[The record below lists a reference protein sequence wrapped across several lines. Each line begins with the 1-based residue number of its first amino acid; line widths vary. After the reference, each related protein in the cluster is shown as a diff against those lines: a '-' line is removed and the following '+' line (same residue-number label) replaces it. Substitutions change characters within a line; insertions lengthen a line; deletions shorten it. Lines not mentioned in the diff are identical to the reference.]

1 MIHVGGAHCPLTL
14 SKNQRFMI
22 IDLRSD
28 TVTQPTTAMREAMF
42 SAPLGDDV
50 FGEDPTV
57 NALQQKAAEM
67 FGMEAGLYC
76 SSGTQTNQIA
86 ISVHTR
92 PGDEVICSELAH
104 IYLYEG
110 GGIAQN
116 AGASVRLINGD
127 RGRITAKDVL
137 RNINADDAHYP
148 KSTLVC
154 VENTMNK
161 GGGAIYDMDEL
172 KKISKLCKERG
183 LKFHCD
189 GARIFNALVATG
201 ISPLEFG
208 SLFDSISICLSK
220 GLGAPVGSVLVG
232 SKDFIYRA
240 HRRRKNFGGGM
251 RQAGFIAAAGLYA
264 LNHHIDRLVDDHRRA
279 KEIGEV
285 LRNLDWVKGLYPID
299 TNIVIIEIIDG
310 IKAGDAMMALKRK
323 GIQCFTFGDDKLRMV
338 THLDFTDEHLEQFK
352 QLIKDTNRNMIT
364 SAISERVAGM
374 Y

>member
-1 MIHVGGAHCPLTL
+1 M
-14 SKNQRFMI
+14 N

-28 TVTQPTTAMREAMF
+28 TITQPTPAMKQAMF
-42 SAPLGDDV
+42 DAKVGDDV

-67 FGMEAGLYC
+67 FGMEAGLFC

-104 IYLYEG
+104 VYLYEG

-116 AGASVRLINGD
+116 SGASVRLLKGD
-127 RGRITAKDVL
+127 RGRINADDILK
-137 RNINADDAHYP
+137 NINADDAHYP
-148 KSTLVC
+148 KTTLVC

-161 GGGAIYDMDEL
+161 GGGAIYDMEEL
-172 KKISKLCKERG
+172 RKISELCRSRG

-189 GARIFNALVATG
+189 GARIFNALIATG
-201 ISPLEFG
+201 VSPQEFG

-232 SKDFIYRA
+232 TKDFIYRS

-251 RQAGFIAAAGLYA
+251 RQAGFIAAAGLFA
-264 LNHHIDRLVDDHRRA
+264 LENHIDRLREDHHRA
-279 KEIGEV
+279 KLIGES
-285 LRNLDWVKGLYPID
+285 LLALDWVKSCYPVD
-299 TNIVIIEIIDG
+299 TNIVIAEMTDD
-310 IKAGDAMMALKRK
+310 IKAADAMHVLAGLGVK
-323 GIQCFTFGDDKLRMV
+323 CFTFGDDKLRMV
-338 THLDFTDEHLEQFK
+338 THLDFTAEHLKAFLEVVQ
-352 QLIKDTNRNMIT
+352 QTNKSMMTRT
-364 SAISERVAGM
+364 VSERIAGM

>member
-1 MIHVGGAHCPLTL
+1 
-14 SKNQRFMI
+14 MI

-28 TVTQPTTAMREAMF
+28 TITQPTAAMKEAMIR
-42 SAPLGDDV
+42 AQVGDDV

-57 NALQQKAAEM
+57 NQLQQKAAEM

-92 PGDEVICSELAH
+92 PGDEVICSDLAH
-104 IYLYEG
+104 VYLYEG

-116 AGASVRLINGD
+116 SGASVRLIAGD
-127 RGRITAKDVL
+127 RGRITANDVL

-161 GGGAIYDMDEL
+161 GGGAIYDMAEL
-172 KKISKLCKERG
+172 KKISDLCRSRG

-189 GARIFNALVATG
+189 GARIFNALVASNT
-201 ISPLEFG
+201 SSQEFG

-232 SKDFIYRA
+232 NKDFIYRA

-264 LNHHIDRLVDDHRRA
+264 LENHIERLKDDHRRA
-279 KEIGEV
+279 TEIGIV
-285 LRNLDWVKGLYPID
+285 LEKLDWVKGIFPVD
-299 TNIVIIEIIDG
+299 TNIVIAEMAEG
-310 IKAGDAMMALKRK
+310 VKAADAMHALAVI
-323 GIQCFTFGDDKLRMV
+323 GIRCFTFGDDKIRMV
-338 THLDFTDEHLEQFK
+338 THLDFHDEHLKLFTEK
-352 QLIKDTNRNMIT
+352 ISKTNRDMIT
-364 SAISERVAGM
+364 NSVSERIAGM

>member
-1 MIHVGGAHCPLTL
+1 M
-14 SKNQRFMI
+14 KQ
-22 IDLRSD
+22 
-28 TVTQPTTAMREAMF
+28 AMMDAKV
-42 SAPLGDDV
+42 GDDV

-57 NALQQKAAEM
+57 NLLQQKAAEM

-104 IYLYEG
+104 VYLYEG

-116 AGASVRLINGD
+116 SGASVRLLQGD
-127 RGRITAKDVL
+127 RGRITAADVL
-137 RNINADDAHYP
+137 KNINADDAHYP
-148 KSTLVC
+148 KTTLVC

-172 KKISKLCKERG
+172 RRISELCRSRG

-189 GARIFNALVATG
+189 GARIFNALIATG
-201 ISPLEFG
+201 VSPAEFG

-232 SKDFIYRA
+232 NRDFIYRA

-251 RQAGFIAAAGLYA
+251 RQAGFIAAAGLFA
-264 LNHHIDRLVDDHRRA
+264 LENHVERLNDDHRRA
-279 KEIGEV
+279 RTIGEA
-285 LRNLDWVKGLYPID
+285 LMKLDWIKGCYPIE
-299 TNIVIIEIIDG
+299 TNIVIAEMVEG
-310 IKAGDAMMALKRK
+310 IKAADAMNALAGL
-323 GIQCFTFGDDKLRMV
+323 GIKCFTFGEDKLRMV
-338 THLDFTDEHLEQFK
+338 THIDFTDEHLQTFQDVIAQTSQSK
-352 QLIKDTNRNMIT
+352 IT
-364 SAISERVAGM
+364 ETVSSRIAGM